1 MSAASKPAPVP
12 AIVDVAIVGAGAAG
26 AMLAARFAEAGKSV
40 TVFEAGPPWDAS
52 AMVSSQIWS
61 RRLRWGGPPVATTG
75 KEPIGFGFNA
85 GWGLG
90 GAALHHYGTW
100 PRLHPADFTMRRDHQ
115 RGLDWPI
122 GYDDL
127 RPYYDRIQREVGI
140 SGDAAAEVWRPAGDP
155 YPMPPLDPLKQ
166 GAVLAR
172 AFAAAGKRV
181 APAPMAI
188 NSVDYGNRPAC
199 IYDGWCDA
207 GCPIMALAN
216 PLALFLPRA
225 ELAGAKILAET
236 PVTRLIARDGKR
248 IDGVEYRLKSG
259 ERAVQRARL
268 VILAG
273 SVVGNPALLLNSAS
287 AVHPQGVGNAND
299 QVGRYVMTHGLIQI
313 LGIFPDETEPH
324 RGVTGA
330 HLISH
335 EHYGKTST
343 AGAFGSRQ
351 WLIAAAIKPNDLAGL
366 AAARMDLNGPAL
378 DAFMRQAVRHGAN
391 MIGMCEEEPNR
402 DNRVELTDQVNAWG
416 MRGARM
422 VHGFSDDAKRL
433 WAAMR
438 DEGKAIFKAGGATDI
453 WHTQMNSA
461 HLVGGTIMGKDP
473 ATSVTDGHGR
483 VHGIDNLY
491 IAGPGLF
498 PTEGGA
504 NPTFTVHAVAE
515 RTADQIL
522 RDRPELFGGSF

>member
-1 MSAASKPAPVP
+1 MSAP

-26 AMLAARFAEAGKSV
+26 ALLAARLAEAGRSV
-40 TVFEAGPPWDAS
+40 ILFEAGPRWDAS
-52 AMVSSQIWS
+52 SLVSSHIWS

-75 KEPIGFGFNA
+75 REPIGFGFNA
-85 GWGLG
+85 GWGVG

-100 PRLHPADFTMRRDHQ
+100 PRLHPADFTMRSDHG

-127 RPYYDRIQREVGI
+127 RPYYDLIQREVGV
-140 SGDAAAEVWRPAGDP
+140 SGDAAREPWRPAGEP

-166 GAVLAR
+166 GDVLAR
-172 AFAAAGKRV
+172 AFAAAGKRTS
-181 APAPMAI
+181 PAPMAI

-207 GCPIMALAN
+207 GCPMMALAN
-216 PLALFLPRA
+216 PLAIFLPRA
-225 ELAGAKILAET
+225 EAAGARILAET
-236 PVTRLIARDGKR
+236 PVIRLVASRPDR
-248 IDGVEYRLKSG
+248 IDGVEYRDATG
-259 ERAVQRARL
+259 RRAVQPARL

-287 AVHPQGVGNAND
+287 DVHPRGVGNAHD
-299 QVGRYVMTHGLIQI
+299 RVGRHVMTHGLIQV
-313 LGIFPDETEPH
+313 LGLFPEETEPH
-324 RGVTGA
+324 RGVIGA
-330 HLISH
+330 HLLCH
-335 EHYGKTST
+335 DDYGKRST

-366 AAARMDLNGPAL
+366 AAARMDLNGPSL
-378 DAFMRQAVRHGAN
+378 DDFMRRAVRHAAN
-391 MIGMCEEEPNR
+391 MIGMCEEEPNP
-402 DNRVELTDQVNAWG
+402 DNRVELTDAVNAWG
-416 MRGARM
+416 VRGARL

-461 HLVGGTIMGKDP
+461 HLAGGTIMGKDA
-473 ATSVTDGHGR
+473 ATSVTDGYGR
-483 VHGIDNLY
+483 VHGQANLY
-491 IAGPGLF
+491 VAGPGLF
-498 PTEGGA
+498 PTEGGV
-504 NPTFTVHAVAE
+504 NPTFTVHALAD
-515 RTADQIL
+515 RTAEQIV
-522 RDRPELFGGSF
+522 RDRSELFG

>member
-1 MSAASKPAPVP
+1 VSDPKT
-12 AIVDVAIVGAGAAG
+12 VDVAIVGAGAAG
-26 AMLAARFAEAGKSV
+26 ALLAARFAEAGRSV
-40 TVFEAGPPWDAS
+40 VVFEAGPRWDAGS
-52 AMVSSQIWS
+52 MISSQIWS
-61 RRLRWGGPPVATTG
+61 RRLRWGGPHVATTG

-85 GWGLG
+85 GWGVG
-90 GAALHHYGTW
+90 GAALHHYATW
-100 PRLHPADFTMRRDHQ
+100 PRLHPADFSMRSDHG

-122 GYDDL
+122 GYGEL

-140 SGDAAAEVWRPAGDP
+140 SGDASAELWRPAGDP

-166 GAVLAR
+166 GEVLAR
-172 AFAAAGKRV
+172 AFAAAGKRT

-199 IYDGWCDA
+199 LYDGWCDA

-216 PLALFLPRA
+216 PLAIFLPRA
-225 ELAGAKILAET
+225 ELAGAKVLAET
-236 PVTRLIARDGKR
+236 PVTRLVSSRPGR
-248 IDGVEYRLKSG
+248 IDGVEYRDGSG
-259 ERAVQRARL
+259 ARAVQPARL

-287 AVHPQGVGNAND
+287 AVHPHGVGNANGL
-299 QVGRYVMTHGLIQI
+299 VGRYVMTHGLIQV
-313 LGIFPDETEPH
+313 LGLFPEETEPH

-335 EHYGKTST
+335 DDYGKTST

-351 WLIAAAIKPNDLAGL
+351 WLIASAIKPNDLAGL

-378 DAFMRQAVRHGAN
+378 DAFMRRAVRHGAN
-391 MIGMCEEEPNR
+391 MIGMCEEEPNV
-402 DNRVELTDQVNAWG
+402 DNRVELADGVNGWG
-416 MRGARM
+416 VRGARL
-422 VHGFSDDAKRL
+422 VHGFSDDAKWL

-438 DEGKAIFKAGGATDI
+438 DEGVAIFKAGGATDV
-453 WHTQMNSA
+453 WHTPMNSA
-461 HLVGGTIMGKDP
+461 HLAGGTIMGRDA

-483 VHGIDNLY
+483 MHDIDNLY

-498 PTEGGA
+498 PTEGGT
-504 NPTFTVHAVAE
+504 NPTFTVHALADRAAE
-515 RTADQIL
+515 QII
-522 RDRPELFGGSF
+522 RDRTELFA